1 MITFEDFEKIDL
13 RLAKIIAA
21 EKIDGSDKLLKI
33 KAQIGN
39 EERQIIAGIGKFYT
53 PENLID
59 KIIVVVFNL
68 EPRMIMGLESQA
80 MLLAVKDNNELSLIV
95 PDKIMPSG
103 LQLS

>member
-59 KIIVVVFNL
+59 KINCHSF
-68 EPRMIMGLESQA
+68 
-80 MLLAVKDNNELSLIV
+80 
-95 PDKIMPSG
+95 
-103 LQLS
+103 

>member
-59 KIIVVVFNL
+59 KIIVIVFNL

>member
-21 EKIDGSDKLLKI
+21 ERIDGSDKLLKL
-33 KAQIGN
+33 KAQIGD